1 MTVVEEADTDVVVRD
16 PEPPRRGPVRLL
28 TIAVAVLAVVAV
40 LLGILWAATLN
51 DGSRELAQARD
62 VVLVDARQAAM
73 NLNSL
78 DFENVDA
85 GLDLWEQS
93 STAGLLEE
101 FRANRAEYA
110 QLVVESQRVT
120 EATVPDAAVA
130 ELDLRAGIARV
141 LVGVDVQVTAPGQ
154 EPTLFRQRLQMEM
167 TRTADGW
174 KASRA
179 DIVR

>member
-1 MTVVEEADTDVVVRD
+1 MTASVVEQERD
-16 PEPPRRGPVRLL
+16 AGPAPRRRSPVRLL
-28 TIAVAVLAVVAV
+28 TVLVAVAAVVAV
-40 LLGILWAATLN
+40 VLGILWAVTLT

-62 VVLVDARQAAM
+62 VVLVDARQAAI

-78 DFENVDA
+78 DFENVEA

-101 FRANRAEYA
+101 FRGNRAEYA
-110 QLVVESQRVT
+110 QLVTESRRTT

-141 LVGVDVQVTAPGQ
+141 IVGVDVQVTAQGQ
-154 EPTLFRQRLQMEM
+154 EPSLFRQRLQMEM
-167 TRTADGW
+167 TRTDAGW

>member
-1 MTVVEEADTDVVVRD
+1 MTVLDVERERD
-16 PEPPRRGPVRLL
+16 AEPAPRRSPVRLL
-28 TIAVAVLAVVAV
+28 TVLVAVAAVVAV
-40 LLGILWAATLN
+40 VLGILWAVTLT

-62 VVLVDARQAAM
+62 VVLVDARQAAI

-78 DFENVDA
+78 DFENVEA

-101 FRANRAEYA
+101 FRSNRAEYA
-110 QLVVESQRVT
+110 QLVTESQRTT

-141 LVGVDVQVTAPGQ
+141 VVGVDVQVTAQGQ
-154 EPTLFRQRLQMEM
+154 EPSLFRQRLQMEM
-167 TRTADGW
+167 TRTDQGW